1 MPEPKIV
8 DIHAYIPVLMDLVE
22 QGETVC
28 LPITG
33 SSMVPFLVH
42 GRDQIRFQK
51 PDRPLRRGDLAFFQ
65 RPNGDYVMHRVCQI
79 APQGCYFLGDNQQT
93 IEGPIPTQRVFGLI
107 TQVCR
112 KDKWIGPGDFWW
124 DFFAG
129 PWLTLRPCRPLLRKL
144 YGLMGGGRHS

>member
-79 APQGCYFLGDNQQT
+79 TPQGCYFLGDNQQT

-107 TQVCR
+107 TQVCH
-112 KDKWIGPGDFWW
+112 KGKWIGPGDFWW

-129 PWLTLRPCRPLLRKL
+129 PWLTLRTCRPLLRKL